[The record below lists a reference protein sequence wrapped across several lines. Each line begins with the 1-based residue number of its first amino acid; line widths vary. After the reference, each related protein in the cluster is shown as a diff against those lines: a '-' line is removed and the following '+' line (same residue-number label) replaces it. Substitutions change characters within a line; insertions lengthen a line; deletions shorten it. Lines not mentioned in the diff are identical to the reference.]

1 MKKLTSKIKRSIAL
15 SRKAKITCTLQ
26 ESADEKGHSTLRSP
40 NGAFIGR
47 KTTKKNFNLT
57 LWRKKKGFL
66 TKSSFL
72 NLSSANNNS

>member
-47 KTTKKNFNLT
+47 KTKKTLQFNT
-57 LWRKKKGFL
+57 LAKKKSIF
-66 TKSSFL
+66 
-72 NLSSANNNS
+72 N